1 MRCYVAPSAAS
12 AEICKNIT
20 LQGWKVK
27 ETEASADVVSDQI
40 PILRATGPII
50 KYFSALDG
58 NEKKSL
64 LF

>member
-1 MRCYVAPSAAS
+1 MLHLYVASV
-12 AEICKNIT
+12 EICKNIT
-20 LQGWKVK
+20 LQGCREK

-50 KYFSALDG
+50 MEFSALDG